1 MQDGDLIGMG
11 VSEITGSECYVFH
24 LLQSFFQ
31 VMLFALCLFCWVN
44 FKCVIYF
51 FAVLRMIFLDTDGVI
66 VFYLLKSSCY
76 KEDESFC
83 LMDSGSLCSV
93 NSIIVT

>member
-11 VSEITGSECYVFH
+11 VSEITGSECYVFR
-24 LLQSFFQ
+24 LLQSFLQ
-31 VMLFALCLFCWVN
+31 VMLFDLCLFCWVN

-51 FAVLRMIFLDTDGVI
+51 FAVLRMIFLDSDGVI
-66 VFYLLKSSCY
+66 VFYLLKSICY

-83 LMDSGSLCSV
+83 LMDSCSLCSIK
-93 NSIIVT
+93 SIIVT